1 MPIWNSNSYMYKTSK
16 CNKEKMENI
25 LTLLVAWIFDLDL
38 DLDYNDDDDDD
49 VIIND
54 EKKISNLDKIKRVL
68 NNKTKKIKKTKDK
81 HEIEWASFERDVW
94 FNIKK
99 KNLNFNV
106 WC

>member
-1 MPIWNSNSYMYKTSK
+1 MYKTSK
-16 CNKEKMENI
+16 CNKEKMENILHI

-68 NNKTKKIKKTKDK
+68 NNKTKNKKKTKDK
-81 HEIEWASFERDVW
+81 HAIEWASFEKDKM
-94 FNIKK
+94 FNSIANKK
-99 KNLNFNV
+99 KILNFNV